1 MQTAQFKRL
10 LGCIGTLT
18 SSQLEVLRTA
28 VGSAHTQ
35 RSSLQVIETA
45 KSRACGH
52 CGSEHVVRNGT
63 RVGLQRLLCRDC
75 GKTSNAATGTPLSR
89 LRHKEKFEAYAQCMG
104 RGLTIQQAAN
114 EVGVC
119 VDTAFRWR
127 HRFLQE
133 VIDHQPH
140 AVSGLI
146 EVDETYIRESQKG
159 SRHVSRK
166 PRKRGG
172 KAKGRGRSLKDWVP
186 ILVGRAR
193 GQAFTT
199 DKVLPRMNGNE
210 IAEALKDVVQPGE
223 TILCTDGHSAFLHL
237 QRTLG
242 VATKS
247 FVASY
252 HGPVLDKVYH
262 VQSVNNYHE
271 RLKSWIQRKLR
282 GVSTKYLPSYLA
294 WMRLTTWNKTGVTP
308 REIVISALGRQI
320 INL

>member
-35 RSSLQVIETA
+35 RSSLEVIETA

-52 CGSEHVVRNGT
+52 CGSQHVVRNGT

-89 LRHKEKFEAYAQCMG
+89 LRHKEKFEAYAQCME
-104 RGLTIQQAAN
+104 RGLSIQKAAK

-140 AVSGLI
+140 AVPGLI

-166 PRKRGG
+166 SRKRGG
-172 KAKGRGRSLKDWVP
+172 KAKGSGRSLKDWIPV
-186 ILVGRAR
+186 LVGRAR

-210 IAEALKDVVQPGE
+210 IAVALKDVVKPGE

-242 VATKS
+242 VVTKS

-262 VQSVNNYHE
+262 VQSANNYHE

-294 WMRLTTWNKTGVTP
+294 WMRLTTWNRTGVTP